1 MGKKGKR
8 LNNFFLLQYQ
18 NYVAVILKFLLHIVT
33 AKRRVKIAK
42 SLLRHL
48 NGAIFTHYLG
58 NKINYYKTLKQP
70 FFNQD
75 HEMTI
80 ELQVT
85 KKKRGGEICQW
96 QKD

>member
-1 MGKKGKR
+1 M
-8 LNNFFLLQYQ
+8 
-18 NYVAVILKFLLHIVT
+18 T

-58 NKINYYKTLKQP
+58 NKIHYYKTLKQP

-85 KKKRGGEICQW
+85 KKKNGGGKFVSGKKIDCNSLGTEGTCH
-96 QKD
+96 

>member
-1 MGKKGKR
+1 M
-8 LNNFFLLQYQ
+8 
-18 NYVAVILKFLLHIVT
+18 T

-58 NKINYYKTLKQP
+58 NKIHYYKTLKQP

-85 KKKRGGEICQW
+85 KKKKKKKKKKTGGGNLSVAKRLIVIL
-96 QKD
+96 

>member
-1 MGKKGKR
+1 M
-8 LNNFFLLQYQ
+8 
-18 NYVAVILKFLLHIVT
+18 T

-85 KKKRGGEICQW
+85 KKKTGGGNLSVAKRLIVIL
-96 QKD
+96 